1 MALASAL
8 EKIERS
14 ARQTVNEQAERNPAT
29 AHMFIIN
36 PLNGQRMDN
45 LFSTHPD
52 TANRIDQ
59 LRKMAGAAAPVRS
72 GPWGPR
78 GPWG

>member
-14 ARQTVNEQAERNPAT
+14 ARRTMNVAAERNPAT

-52 TANRIDQ
+52 TANRIDK
-59 LRKMAGAAAPVRS
+59 LRRMAGARADIAP
-72 GPWGPR
+72 GPWSQR